1 MSKYPDGRTFAQA
14 VAAEDSYMLEI
25 PRKPSNT
32 TFWQPQTFGIA
43 EAITQWMHVSFGRHR
58 RPRPRPDYVIARR
71 VLKGS
76 KIGFMILDESIHVPL
91 QGLCPI
97 CGEQTLL
104 CPGLTD
110 NGRLIGSCF
119 DAFPLEQWLSIGEY
133 RTEEKSK

>member
-1 MSKYPDGRTFAQA
+1 MSKYPDGRTMAQA
-14 VAAEDSYMLEI
+14 SAAEDSYHIEV
-25 PRKPSNT
+25 PDKPCIG
-32 TFWQPQTFGIA
+32 FWLPQTAGIA
-43 EAITQWMHVSFGRHR
+43 EAVTAFIYAFMFRNFRSANSV
-58 RPRPRPDYVIARR
+58 RPEYVIARR

-76 KIGFMILDESIHVPL
+76 KIGFMILDEAIHVPL

-119 DAFPLEQWLSIGEY
+119 DAFPLEQWLSIGEF
-133 RTEEKSK
+133 RDGE